1 MEWTYERAGVS
12 LQRSDA
18 WIDLVRK
25 IASRASSPNVLSG
38 IGGFSGLYRLGG
50 GKVLAA
56 CTDGVGTKLEVARM
70 TGSFRGLGQ
79 DLVAMNVNDLVT
91 CGARPLFFLDYIACG
106 RLDADIFGPVMEG
119 IAESCSSCGCA
130 LLGGETA
137 EMPGVYHPGSFDLAG
152 FAVGIVEEA
161 CIIDGARVSKGDVLL
176 GLASSG
182 LHSNGFSLVRKCL
195 LDGDEALAMD
205 YIVPGDGKPLSEVL
219 MRPTRL
225 YVKVALEAASSGAV
239 TGMAHITGGGL
250 EENIFRILPGPL
262 RPKIDFSTW
271 ERPPVFGLIRKSGVD
286 EKEMRRVFNLG
297 IGFVLIVRPRDVQM
311 VSSILG
317 GLGETVYVIGEVSS

>member
-161 CIIDGARVSKGDVLL
+161 CIIDGARV
-176 GLASSG
+176 
-182 LHSNGFSLVRKCL
+182 
-195 LDGDEALAMD
+195 
-205 YIVPGDGKPLSEVL
+205 
-219 MRPTRL
+219 
-225 YVKVALEAASSGAV
+225 
-239 TGMAHITGGGL
+239 
-250 EENIFRILPGPL
+250 
-262 RPKIDFSTW
+262 
-271 ERPPVFGLIRKSGVD
+271 
-286 EKEMRRVFNLG
+286 
-297 IGFVLIVRPRDVQM
+297 
-311 VSSILG
+311 
-317 GLGETVYVIGEVSS
+317 

>member
-1 MEWTYERAGVS
+1 
-12 LQRSDA
+12 
-18 WIDLVRK
+18 
-25 IASRASSPNVLSG
+25 
-38 IGGFSGLYRLGG
+38 
-50 GKVLAA
+50 
-56 CTDGVGTKLEVARM
+56 
-70 TGSFRGLGQ
+70 
-79 DLVAMNVNDLVT
+79 
-91 CGARPLFFLDYIACG
+91 
-106 RLDADIFGPVMEG
+106 
-119 IAESCSSCGCA
+119 AESCSSCGCA

-137 EMPGVYHPGSFDLAG
+137 EMPGVYHPGYFDLAG

-161 CIIDGARVSKGDVLL
+161 CIIDGAQVSKGDVLL

-205 YIVPGDGKPLSEVL
+205 HIVPGDGKPLSEVL

-225 YVKVALEAASSGAV
+225 YVKAALEAASSGAV

-271 ERPPVFGLIRKSGVD
+271 ERPPVFGLLRESGVD

-297 IGFVLIVRPRDVQM
+297 IGFVLVVRPRDVQM